1 MTIEL
6 LLQNAKYLDHYF
18 GLAPLKRNP
27 GKTTKIIIAEE
38 DVPSTLLTRANMH
51 LPPGDRIF
59 EKKKNRNKK
68 DKEKQAHHDDTVKD
82 FNDPDVSAQSIV
94 WQQQKNSWVWFDVQ
108 RAVLQKIQDIP
119 VKNNPLLSHTFS
131 DNSSSEGS
139 SNGKDD
145 DIPWHDNMN
154 HGKAKEELE
163 EYERFKHK
171 KYQPKVRE
179 VTARCLTGESCQIM
193 VGPVDQ
199 KGKILSSEQ
208 NLFDYIDV

>member
-94 WQQQKNSWVWFDVQ
+94 
-108 RAVLQKIQDIP
+108 
-119 VKNNPLLSHTFS
+119 
-131 DNSSSEGS
+131 
-139 SNGKDD
+139 
-145 DIPWHDNMN
+145 
-154 HGKAKEELE
+154 
-163 EYERFKHK
+163 
-171 KYQPKVRE
+171 
-179 VTARCLTGESCQIM
+179 
-193 VGPVDQ
+193 
-199 KGKILSSEQ
+199 
-208 NLFDYIDV
+208 